1 MITTKEFKA
10 FLADDER
17 QILALKHDNLLKIN
31 AIDEETGENIPGVS
45 YIGYV
50 SLAMGVTPFSNYEKT
65 EILGIYDEKN
75 KKLYYKTIAAVRLN
89 DNNLRNVLDE
99 IGAINFTSLNRMV
112 KKEIDRQLKEVYQDL
127 DIEKIVERRTD
138 PEEEF
143 KQKFMNQR
151 INDFFATGVKVY
163 GKDSEYLTEEYLT
176 ELTAY
181 DYVKIIEDKEYT
193 SELAMKYLSSKDM
206 FSDKTNLELNT
217 EKYIYNQ
224 VKLKFERNI
233 ELSDNDKII
242 LNLFENISKV
252 DNARTV
258 KMTYKQGHK
267 SVELNIDVDT
277 LKRYNYLSLVFNN
290 YAFSSSAIK
299 TMKGASDFRK
309 MFRSEDNPFGD
320 ILVKGIKKVTYGRKT
335 LYEVK

>member
-1 MITTKEFKA
+1 MITTKEFTA
-10 FLADDER
+10 FLEDDTR
-17 QILALKHDNLLKIN
+17 QILALKYDNLLKIN

-50 SLAMGVTPFSNYEKT
+50 SLAKGVTPFSNYEKT
-65 EILGIYDEKN
+65 EILGIYDGKN
-75 KKLYYKTIAAVRLN
+75 KRLYYKTIAAVRLN
-89 DNNLRNVLDE
+89 DNNLRNILDE
-99 IGAINFTSLNRMV
+99 IGAINFTNLDRMV
-112 KKEIDRQLKEVYQDL
+112 KKAINRQLKEVYQNL
-127 DIEKIVERRTD
+127 DIKKIVESRTD

-143 KQKFMNQR
+143 KQEFMNRR

-163 GKDSEYLTEEYLT
+163 GKDSEYLTDLN
-176 ELTAY
+176 AY
-181 DYVKIIEDKEYT
+181 DYVKLIVDKEYT
-193 SELAMKYLSSKDM
+193 SELAMKYLSSEGM

-277 LKRYNYLSLVFNN
+277 LKGYNYRSLVSNN
-290 YAFSSSAIK
+290 YAFSNYVIK
-299 TMKGASDFRK
+299 TKRSTNDFRE
-309 MFRSEDNPFGD
+309 MFRSKDNPVGN
-320 ILVKGIKKVTYGRKT
+320 ILVKGIKKVTYGRKV
-335 LYEVK
+335 LYEAD

>member
-1 MITTKEFKA
+1 MT
-10 FLADDER
+10 ER
-17 QILALKHDNLLKIN
+17 
-31 AIDEETGENIPGVS
+31 
-45 YIGYV
+45 
-50 SLAMGVTPFSNYEKT
+50 
-65 EILGIYDEKN
+65 
-75 KKLYYKTIAAVRLN
+75 KKRLYYKTIAAVRLN

-143 KQKFMNQR
+143 KQKFMNRR

-163 GKDSEYLTEEYLT
+163 GKDSEYLTE
-176 ELTAY
+176 LTAY
-181 DYVKIIEDKEYT
+181 DYVKLIEDKEYT

>member
-1 MITTKEFKA
+1 MITTKEFTA
-10 FLADDER
+10 FLEDDKR

-65 EILGIYDEKN
+65 EILGIYDG
-75 KKLYYKTIAAVRLN
+75 KKKRLYYKTIATVRLN
-89 DNNLRNVLDE
+89 DNNLRNILDE

-143 KQKFMNQR
+143 KQKFMNRR

-163 GKDSEYLTEEYLT
+163 GKDSEYLTE
-176 ELTAY
+176 LTAY
-181 DYVKIIEDKEYT
+181 DYVKLIEDKEYT
-193 SELAMKYLSSKDM
+193 SELAMKYLLSKDM

-242 LNLFENISKV
+242 LNLFENVSKV

-258 KMTYKQGHK
+258 KMTYEQGHK

-290 YAFSSSAIK
+290 YAFSSSVIK

>member
-1 MITTKEFKA
+1 MITTKEFTA
-10 FLADDER
+10 FLEDDKR

-65 EILGIYDEKN
+65 EILGIYDG
-75 KKLYYKTIAAVRLN
+75 KKKRLYYKTIATVRLN

-143 KQKFMNQR
+143 KQKFMNRR

-163 GKDSEYLTEEYLT
+163 GKDSEYLTE
-176 ELTAY
+176 LTAY
-181 DYVKIIEDKEYT
+181 DYVKLIEDKEYT
-193 SELAMKYLSSKDM
+193 SELAMKYLLSKDM

-242 LNLFENISKV
+242 LNLFETISKV

-258 KMTYKQGHK
+258 KMTYEQGHK

-309 MFRSEDNPFGD
+309 MFMSEDNPFGD